1 MNALYSTERQEEIIN
16 KFQELLKK
24 ADNFSNDKN
33 SIDYKIFW
41 VALRS
46 EGSNLLGLT
55 NHLLSALEIVDSL
68 PKEKINIE
76 ND

>member
-1 MNALYSTERQEEIIN
+1 MNDLYSTERQEEIIN
-16 KFQELLKK
+16 KFQALLKE
-24 ADNFSNDKN
+24 ADNFPRDKDP
-33 SIDYKIFW
+33 SDYKIFW

-68 PKEKINIE
+68 PKEKIDIE